1 MISEIA
7 VYECLFGKW
16 HELVSKIGWQ
26 KISAMTN
33 VSSMLKCEPD
43 RSSGTAKSK
52 GDRIEYCPRC
62 YKIAMIHGHIKL
74 RQSGMRVRPTGRIMS
89 GAA

>member
-1 MISEIA
+1 MKSP

-33 VSSMLKCEPD
+33 ASSMLKCEPD
-43 RSSGTAKSK
+43 HSSGTAKSK
-52 GDRIEYCPRC
+52 GENQESRFPASSWCNR
-62 YKIAMIHGHIKL
+62 L
-74 RQSGMRVRPTGRIMS
+74 LFTTVNTG
-89 GAA
+89 